1 MAIEI
6 RPSGEAQAVAQAGR
20 VVGAGE
26 RAKEERARAEREQQR
41 ALEMQARD
49 AARAWELQKL
59 ILNSQQDFAHEQR
72 MRQAQLD
79 AEARA
84 REWEVEKME
93 LASRFDF
100 EQDEKKRLRRKATL
114 DSGME
119 SINNSDAPEKEK
131 EIARFTLKSKYMDVE
146 GYEDVLGIKPFY
158 KETKPKE
165 PSFYEKKVAQE
176 FLQEVEEAK
185 PNWLKRILPKSWEG
199 GPSEEQLKLAEQ
211 AKEILGQG
219 TISSGLPNPKT
230 KEEYDKIPSGS
241 QYIDSTGNIRVKS

>member
-1 MAIEI
+1 
-6 RPSGEAQAVAQAGR
+6 
-20 VVGAGE
+20 
-26 RAKEERARAEREQQR
+26 
-41 ALEMQARD
+41 
-49 AARAWELQKL
+49 
-59 ILNSQQDFAHEQR
+59 

-146 GYEDVLGIKPFY
+146 GYEDVLGVKPFY
-158 KETKPKE
+158 KETSKSE
-165 PSFYEKKVAQE
+165 LGAAIRELIGERTPSPTIPSPAAKTGTVLVRNNKGIYGTIPANQ
-176 FLQEVEEAK
+176 LEEAIANGYTVVDESQLFKTAPK
-185 PNWLKRILPKSWEG
+185 PIRKTGEFGAETLGLYG
-199 GPSEEQLKLAEQ
+199 GF
-211 AKEILGQG
+211 
-219 TISSGLPNPKT
+219 
-230 KEEYDKIPSGS
+230 
-241 QYIDSTGNIRVKS
+241 